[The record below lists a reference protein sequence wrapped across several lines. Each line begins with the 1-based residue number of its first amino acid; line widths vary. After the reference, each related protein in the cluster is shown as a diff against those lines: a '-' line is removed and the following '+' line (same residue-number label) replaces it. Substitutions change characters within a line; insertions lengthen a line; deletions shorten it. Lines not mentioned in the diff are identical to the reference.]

1 MRSDVRAALKAG
13 LAVAVPTATVFD
25 YVPMEPGLPSP
36 LIMLE
41 VVSTERT
48 PVTFQGTQRRHL
60 ITVHLFVTLSDTTY
74 TESASQAS
82 LDAVE
87 EAVGAWV
94 NGAGGAGLTWK
105 SLKAAAPSVI
115 DLVTTGGDVWR
126 HEAIPL
132 AVVEV

>member
-1 MRSDVRAALKAG
+1 MRSDVRAAIKGG
-13 LAVAVPTATVFD
+13 LLTACPTATVFD

-36 LIMLE
+36 LVMLE
-41 VVSTERT
+41 TVSTERV
-48 PVTFQGTQRRHL
+48 PITFQGTQRRHL

-82 LDAVE
+82 LDALE
-87 EAVGAWV
+87 EAVGGWLAQAK
-94 NGAGGAGLTWK
+94 GPTLTWK
-105 SLKAAAPSVI
+105 SLQPAGPSVI

>member
-1 MRSDVRAALKAG
+1 VRSDVRAAIKAG
-13 LAVAVPTATVFD
+13 LAVAVPSATVYD

-41 VVSTERT
+41 VVSTERM

-60 ITVHLFVTLSDTTY
+60 VTVHLFVTLSDASY

-82 LDAVE
+82 LDAIE
-87 EAVGAWV
+87 EAIGTWVSGAS
-94 NGAGGAGLTWK
+94 GAGLTWK
-105 SLKAAAPSVI
+105 SIKQAAPSVV

>member
-1 MRSDVRAALKAG
+1 MRSDVRAAIKQG
-13 LAVAVPTATVFD
+13 LATAAPSATVFD

-41 VVSTERT
+41 VVSSERVPIT
-48 PVTFQGTQRRHL
+48 YQGVQRRHL
-60 ITVHLFVTLSDTTY
+60 ITVHLFVTLSDATY

-82 LDAVE
+82 LDALE
-87 EAVGAWV
+87 EAVGGWV
-94 NGAGGAGLTWK
+94 SAAHGEGLTWK
-105 SLKAAAPSVI
+105 SLKTAGPSMI
-115 DLVTTGGDVWR
+115 DLVTTGGDIWR

>member
-1 MRSDVRAALKAG
+1 MRSDVRSALKHA
-13 LAVAVPTATVFD
+13 LAVAVPTATVYD
-25 YVPMEPGLPSP
+25 YVPLEPGLSSP

-48 PVTFQGTQRRHL
+48 AVTFQGVQRRHL
-60 ITVHLFVTLSDTTY
+60 ITAHLFVTLSDADY
-74 TESASQAS
+74 AESASQAT

-87 EAVGAWV
+87 EAIGAWV
-94 NGAGGAGLTWK
+94 GGAGAQGLTWK
-105 SLKAAAPSVI
+105 SLKHAGPSLV

>member
-1 MRSDVRAALKAG
+1 MRSEVRAAIKAG
-13 LAVAVPTATVFD
+13 LLTAVPSATVYD

-36 LIMLE
+36 LVMLE
-41 VVSTERT
+41 VVGSERT

-60 ITVHLFVTLSDTTY
+60 ITVHLFVTLSDTSY
-74 TESASQAS
+74 TESASQAD
-82 LDAVE
+82 LDALE
-87 EAVGAWV
+87 EAIGGWV
-94 NGAGGAGLTWK
+94 NQASTGMTWK
-105 SLKAAAPSVI
+105 SLRAAAPSVV

>member
-1 MRSDVRAALKAG
+1 MRSEVRAAIKAG
-13 LAVAVPTATVFD
+13 LLTAVPSATVYD

-36 LIMLE
+36 LVMLE
-41 VVSTERT
+41 VVGSERT

-60 ITVHLFVTLSDTTY
+60 ITVHLFVTLSDTSY
-74 TESASQAS
+74 TESASQAD
-82 LDAVE
+82 LDALE
-87 EAVGAWV
+87 EAIGGWV
-94 NGAGGAGLTWK
+94 NQANTGMTWK
-105 SLKAAAPSVI
+105 SLRAAAPSVV